1 MLIEYN
7 ADGSIN
13 DIKPIDNSI
22 FSCNLSEQ
30 DILDIQGFSGYFYRT
45 CSTPNTFPVQ
55 YFYDVYVQNLDGS
68 YAEVPLS
75 VGPTYYKRF
84 TPTLYKNLQIS
95 LTSVP
100 PLQVPL
106 ITLANDTAKVS
117 CSSHSA
123 GQSLNYTAFLAVFM
137 VGMMIIF
144 AISFY
149 RYMKY
154 NPDENNDPYY
164 CFKAIFLFFVYIIK
178 YLAVAV
184 HLFLVCFTGYV
195 FCFYKF
201 QRTIY
206 LSLLDVNSDTTG
218 LYQIFFALFYV
229 NFSFLFIAV
238 LIQIF
243 NMTNTTD
250 YFLID
255 WEKEK

>member
-1 MLIEYN
+1 MPLLV
-7 ADGSIN
+7 GS
-13 DIKPIDNSI
+13 
-22 FSCNLSEQ
+22 
-30 DILDIQGFSGYFYRT
+30 
-45 CSTPNTFPVQ
+45 
-55 YFYDVYVQNLDGS
+55 
-68 YAEVPLS
+68 
-75 VGPTYYKRF
+75 TYYKRF
-84 TPTLYKNLQIS
+84 TPSLYKNLQIA

-106 ITLANDTAKVS
+106 ITLANDTPKVVS
-117 CSSHSA
+117 LSKGA
-123 GQSLNYTAFLAVFM
+123 DQSINYTAFLAVFM
-137 VGMMIIF
+137 VGMMVIF
-144 AISFY
+144 VINFY

-164 CFKAIFLFFVYIIK
+164 CFKAIFLFFIFIIK

-184 HLFLVCFTGYV
+184 HLFLLCFTGYV

-201 QRTIY
+201 QRTVY
-206 LSLLDVNSDTTG
+206 LSLFDAYNDTSG
-218 LYQIFFALFYV
+218 LYQIFYALFYV

-238 LIQIF
+238 LIQVF